1 MLRPR
6 HVAPRL
12 QNRASILSELRA
24 NAKQSHIQT
33 CVEALSYDDL
43 KAAIAFL
50 AQVQHIYEIFR

>member
-12 QNRASILSELRA
+12 QNRVSILSELMA
-24 NAKQSHIQT
+24 NAKQSHILT
-33 CVEALSYDDL
+33 CVEALPYDDL

-50 AQVQHIYEIFR
+50 A